1 MASYNRVI
9 LMGNLTRDPEL
20 KHAPSGSA
28 VTEFRMAISE
38 TRRDRQTGQP
48 KEVVCFVD
56 VTAWDRQAETCQQYL
71 TKGSAVLVDGR
82 LHYDEWK
89 TPQGES
95 RSKLRVRADRVQFLS
110 PSPRGDA
117 PERPAGAAPATATAA
132 RPAPAAARAAAPATP
147 APAAAGELGPETP
160 ADTEDLPF

>member
-1 MASYNRVI
+1 MAASYNRVI

-28 VTEFRMAISE
+28 VTDFRLAISE
-38 TRRDRQTGQP
+38 TRRDRQTNQP

-56 VTAWDRQAETCQQYL
+56 VTVWDRQAETCKQYL

-89 TPQGES
+89 TAQGEA
-95 RSKLRVRADRVQFLS
+95 RSKLRVRADRVQFMS
-110 PSPRGDA
+110 TSPRGET
-117 PERPAGAAPATATAA
+117 PERAAGAAVPAAVAHNTATDTTPTVIPVTSAA
-132 RPAPAAARAAAPATP
+132 VVEP
-147 APAAAGELGPETP
+147 GPDTP

>member
-28 VTEFRMAISE
+28 VTELRLAVSE
-38 TRRDRQTGQP
+38 THRDRQTQQP

-56 VTAWDRQAETCQQYL
+56 VTVWERQAELCQQYL
-71 TKGSAVLVDGR
+71 VKGSPILVEGR
-82 LHYDEWK
+82 LQYDEWK
-89 TPQGES
+89 TPQGEA
-95 RSKLRVRADRVQFLS
+95 RSKLRVRADRVQFLG
-110 PSPRGDA
+110 PSRRSETAD
-117 PERPAGAAPATATAA
+117 RPAGAAAPVAA
-132 RPAPAAARAAAPATP
+132 AGRPAPAAAPVAAAPVAP
-147 APAAAGELGPETP
+147 PAAELGPDTP

>member
-95 RSKLRVRADRVQFLS
+95 RSKLRVRADRVHFLGA
-110 PSPRGDA
+110 RA
-117 PERPAGAAPATATAA
+117 ERAGPAPATDSIAS
-132 RPAPAAARAAAPATP
+132 RPSAPAA
-147 APAAAGELGPETP
+147 GGGP
-160 ADTEDLPF
+160 DDSSDIPF